1 VTPVAAGSERRG
13 IKAIHFREREKVRQS
28 NDLQNSDRPAEVN
41 QFTGMS
47 AVGSV
52 DFEAAHD
59 KRAYLHTPTTQKAA
73 LEDFGFEEVLICEE
87 EGLNVT
93 DQRPPATS
101 TNKQFG
107 PSTQQLA
114 RENRYKDFRLS
125 ELKATSTKAVLKSDK
140 KTSER
145 KRLVEQEMLSLQA
158 DLRKAA
164 DASDAKKRE
173 RLLQEHWRRIRPL
186 HVCMPR
192 ESKSRPK
199 SFTTRL
205 RRRCSR
211 GGPEIPSR
219 LEDFGFGGNR
229 GCHSGLQ

>member
-1 VTPVAAGSERRG
+1 
-13 IKAIHFREREKVRQS
+13 
-28 NDLQNSDRPAEVN
+28 
-41 QFTGMS
+41 M
-47 AVGSV
+47 
-52 DFEAAHD
+52 
-59 KRAYLHTPTTQKAA
+59 
-73 LEDFGFEEVLICEE
+73 LICEE
-87 EGLNVT
+87 KGPNVT
-93 DQRPPATS
+93 DQRPPVTS

-114 RENRYKDFRLS
+114 GENRYKDFRLS
-125 ELKATSTKAVLKSDK
+125 ELKATSTKAVLESDK

-164 DASDAKKRE
+164 DASDAKKRDCYWSIGGGFE
-173 RLLQEHWRRIRPL
+173 PL

-205 RRRCSR
+205 RRRC
-211 GGPEIPSR
+211 
-219 LEDFGFGGNR
+219 FG
-229 GCHSGLQ
+229 